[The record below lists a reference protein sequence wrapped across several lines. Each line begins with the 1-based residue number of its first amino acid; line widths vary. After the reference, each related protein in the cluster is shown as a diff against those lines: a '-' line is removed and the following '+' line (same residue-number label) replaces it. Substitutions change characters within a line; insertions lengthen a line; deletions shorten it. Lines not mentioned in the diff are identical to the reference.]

1 MEKGAIFP
9 LFYLPTIEYFS
20 KLVLDKPRVV
30 IEKHEHFP
38 KQTYRNRATIYS
50 PNGKLDLIVPIV
62 RGSKNH
68 TAYKDVKI
76 CYEFN
81 WQRIHWMS
89 LETCYRS
96 SAFFEY
102 YEDDFSVFYNKKFDF
117 LFDYNQEILNLLI
130 RLTKLKIDYSCTLE
144 FEKELP
150 EFTDYRNSMK
160 PNREANT
167 QFKPYFQ
174 LFEDKLGFIPN
185 LSVVDLLF
193 NQGPQTLNYL

>member
-1 MEKGAIFP
+1 MEKGALFP
-9 LFYLPTIEYFS
+9 LFYLPPIEFFS
-20 KLVLDKPRVV
+20 KLLHYKSAVV

-38 KQTYRNRATIYS
+38 KQTYRNRASIYS

-68 TAYKDVKI
+68 TAFKDVKI

-102 YEDDFSVFYNKKFDF
+102 YEDDFAIFYVKKFDF
-117 LFDYNQEILNLLI
+117 LFDFNEEIFNLLI
-130 RLTKLKIDYSCTLE
+130 RLTKLKIDYSYTSE
-144 FEKELP
+144 YEKDRADLI
-150 EFTDYRNSMK
+150 DYRNAMK
-160 PNREANT
+160 PKDLLSAPI
-167 QFKPYFQ
+167 KPYYQ
-174 LFEDKLGFIPN
+174 IFEDKHGFKPN
-185 LSVVDLLF
+185 LSVIDLLF
-193 NQGPQTLNYL
+193 NQGPQTLSYL

>member
-9 LFYLPTIEYFS
+9 LFYLPTVEYFS
-20 KLVLDKPRVV
+20 KLLLHKPDIV
-30 IEKHEHFP
+30 IEIHEHFP
-38 KQTYRNRATIYS
+38 KQTFRNRASIYS

-68 TAYKDVKI
+68 TAFKDVKI

-102 YEDDFSVFYNKKFDF
+102 YEDDFAIFYNKKFEF
-117 LFDYNQEILNLLI
+117 LFDFNNEILNLLL
-130 RLTKLKIDYSCTLE
+130 RLTKLKIDYSFTSE
-144 FEKELP
+144 YEKEAVHLV
-150 EFTDYRNSMK
+150 DYRNTMK
-160 PNREANT
+160 PNTVPTTLAKNYY
-167 QFKPYFQ
+167 QI
-174 LFEDKLGFIPN
+174 FEDKHGFMPN
-185 LSVVDLLF
+185 LSVIDILF
-193 NQGPQTLNYL
+193 NQGPQTLSYL

>member
-20 KLVLDKPRVV
+20 KLVFHKPDIV

-38 KQTYRNRATIYS
+38 KQTYRNRASIYS

-68 TAYKDVKI
+68 TAFKDVKI

-102 YEDDFSVFYNKKFDF
+102 YEDDFAVFYNKRHDF
-117 LFDYNQEILNLLI
+117 LFDFNQEILNLLL
-130 RLTKLKIDYSCTLE
+130 RLIKLKIDYSFTSE
-144 FEKELP
+144 YEKDISGLV
-150 EFTDYRNSMK
+150 DYRDSMK
-160 PNREANT
+160 PKEAPST
-167 QFKPYFQ
+167 QIKPYYQ
-174 LFEDKLGFIPN
+174 IFEDKHGFMPN
-185 LSVVDLLF
+185 LSVIDLLF
-193 NQGPQTLNYL
+193 NQGPQTLSYL